1 MIDRPASE
9 PDRELSGRPPGHNRA
24 VVGALAL
31 VLIPVLLGPMGM
43 VFGLVGYLKGARKL
57 GLTAIVVSIFTLIP
71 GTILSVILVSVGRG
85 T

>member
-1 MIDRPASE
+1 MIDRPASG
-9 PDRELSGRPPGHNRA
+9 PQPGRNWA